1 MGNSISCKINVVT
14 SIILLFI
21 SFSCKK
27 ENRGDCFK
35 SSGNIIEEVR
45 TFSGIDTVEIEKY
58 IDVYFIQDTVEKVIV
73 KSGKNLLPLIKTVQI
88 ENKLYISNHNTCD
101 WVRSYKTPYE
111 VYVHVKSLK
120 GINANG
126 TGKINSKNQLI
137 GDYIRISNT
146 AMSEVRLDLNYK
158 DVIVYV
164 FGFGNLTLTGNAGM
178 IDAFLGG
185 SCNIDF
191 KQIPCAFAY
200 ISTSSTGDTY
210 INAFKEIGVNIRG
223 RGNVY
228 YTGNAQIVHEN
239 YTDKGRLI
247 RY

>member
-1 MGNSISCKINVVT
+1 LNV
-14 SIILLFI
+14 
-21 SFSCKK
+21 
-27 ENRGDCFK
+27 
-35 SSGNIIEEVR
+35 
-45 TFSGIDTVEIEKY
+45 
-58 IDVYFIQDTVEKVIV
+58 
-73 KSGKNLLPLIKTVQI
+73 
-88 ENKLYISNHNTCD
+88 
-101 WVRSYKTPYE
+101 
-111 VYVHVKSLK
+111 
-120 GINANG
+120 
-126 TGKINSKNQLI
+126 
-137 GDYIRISNT
+137 
-146 AMSEVRLDLNYK
+146 NYK

-191 KQIPCAFAY
+191 KHIPCAFAY